1 MAGNQLIDELRKNVQ
16 KAGAMVQRLAG
27 ENRALKDKLQ
37 QQEALL
43 KEKEKEMKDLQTR
56 YETLKLAKSLTEVA
70 PESGDARSKI
80 NLIIRDL
87 DRCIG
92 LLNR

>member
-56 YETLKLAKSLTEVA
+56 YETLKLAKSLTGVA